1 MGIITFIDIHC
12 SVCTETVL
20 NSMLHAAKVYVEC
33 FQIQIN
39 MCAFP
44 AYRKIN
50 GQLDKFEFSD
60 ICKARQMYLFLCQ
73 YVTV

>member
-1 MGIITFIDIHC
+1 
-12 SVCTETVL
+12 
-20 NSMLHAAKVYVEC
+20 MLHAAKVYVEC

-60 ICKARQMYLFLCQ
+60 ICKARQMY
-73 YVTV
+73 